1 MPTPATPKV
10 PARATPP
17 EPSGLS
23 AGTTFRFLLL
33 ITALLGASVF
43 VYNLVYLALAP
54 GADRAQE
61 VYEQC
66 SAAAGRT
73 GGNGAFLD
81 SFLTC
86 TAEYERTKAPWV
98 LAGIALLLALAGLLY
113 WADPK
118 VHVRRHDLTAF
129 APEADAEQ
137 AALVARLHELVTEAG
152 LPRPPRFLLRLSSRE
167 ATAHAFGRAGWYAVV
182 LDAGFVTLFRA
193 DPARFRAVLLHEL
206 AHLRNRDTDIE
217 CLTRSLTWAFLPLG
231 VLPLAVGLIGSPPQD
246 TLGVG
251 LRAAVLLGLVFL
263 TSQAVLRVR
272 EYGADARA
280 ASWVAR
286 EDLVTALEVAD
297 DGRPWWKALHG
308 HHPTKDQRIRMVHH
322 QERLF
327 RIGFWE
333 CCAAGVAAMSA
344 SSGLLILW
352 WLTAHEADPLNSR
365 WAAALVVSP
374 AIAAVIGLGAWRTPR
389 SGRPV
394 RDTVF
399 PALGLTAGLVL
410 GRPLAVDRGVGAV
423 SPWPPTFEGM
433 ADVLWALALAVM
445 LVLFVRWAAQSSAA
459 WGAPTAPRR
468 RLWAVGWAAASLIL
482 SVVITLWM
490 VLTDTADWLDT
501 IEEGVRADHRTV
513 AQVAP
518 AGPYWL
524 WSAVQHP
531 LILRF
536 AQWTPLVLALVVV
549 WALPLAAPLQPPPQS
564 ATAGRNTADTAAG
577 GRSTWPFVV
586 VLTCLAATAAFLGG
600 TLVSRLLIHSGISER
615 TRTTDG
621 FLLAFTH
628 GNLVV
633 AMFLQGLVAVSTAA
647 WLRPRHGR
655 MAVLYGL
662 MAAFLTGCLVTAVLF
677 GGVLAA
683 GCVDALALRPAAC
696 SGISVPLV
704 RNTLM
709 RILVGGTACSLLAI
723 TVGGVA
729 WAVRRRGLP
738 ESPRPVVQAA
748 AEGRLTARRVG
759 LVALLLAGS
768 VTVFACTTDKTDRS
782 FGPPPDG
789 LEEVRSACQHY
800 DELLG
805 SLDALTTPEVHT
817 HLDEASQ
824 LAVRGGEPALAL
836 TFMEHFKA
844 ALEGDSAA
852 FETHGERIH
861 QTCGAAG
868 VVLVNLP

>member
-1 MPTPATPKV
+1 M
-10 PARATPP
+10 
-17 EPSGLS
+17 
-23 AGTTFRFLLL
+23 
-33 ITALLGASVF
+33 
-43 VYNLVYLALAP
+43 YLALAP

-61 VYEQC
+61 IYEQC

-98 LAGIALLLALAGLLY
+98 LVGIALLLALAGLLY

-137 AALVARLHELVTEAG
+137 AALMGRLHELVTEAG
-152 LPRPPRFLLRLSSRE
+152 LHRPPRFLLRLSRRE

-182 LDAGFVTLFRA
+182 LNAGFVTLFRA

-246 TLGVG
+246 ALGVG
-251 LRAAVLLGLVFL
+251 LRAAVLLGLVLL

-280 ASWVAR
+280 ASWVVR
-286 EDLVTALEVAD
+286 EDLLTALEAAAD
-297 DGRPWWKALHG
+297 NGRPWWKALRG
-308 HHPTKDQRIRMVHH
+308 NHPTTEQRIRMVHH
-322 QERLF
+322 PERLF

-333 CCAAGVAAMSA
+333 CCAAGMAAMSA
-344 SSGLLILW
+344 GSGFLILW

-374 AIAAVIGLGAWRTPR
+374 AIAAVIGLGVWRTPQ
-389 SGRPV
+389 SGHTL
-394 RDTVF
+394 RDTAL
-399 PALGLTAGLVL
+399 PALGLAAGLAL

-423 SPWPPTFEGM
+423 SPWPPSSEGM
-433 ADVLWALALAVM
+433 TAALWALSLAVI
-445 LVLFVRWAAQSSAA
+445 LVFFVWWAAQSSAV
-459 WGAPTAPRR
+459 WGAPAAPRR
-468 RLWAVGWAAASLIL
+468 RLWVVGWAAASLIL
-482 SVVITLWM
+482 SVVIASWM
-490 VLTDTADWLDT
+490 VLTDTADRLGT
-501 IEEGVRADHRTV
+501 IAEGVRAEHRTV

-531 LILRF
+531 LVLRF

-549 WALPLAAPLQPPPQS
+549 WALPLAARLHPPPRS
-564 ATAGRNTADTAAG
+564 ATAGRSAAETAAG
-577 GRSTWPFVV
+577 GRSAWPFVIV
-586 VLTCLAATAAFLGG
+586 VTCLAATAAFLGG
-600 TLVSRLLIHSGISER
+600 TLVSRFLIHSGISER
-615 TRTTDG
+615 TRTMDG

-628 GNLVV
+628 GNLVA
-633 AMFLQGLVAVSTAA
+633 AMFLQGLVAVSTVAV
-647 WLRPRHGR
+647 LRTRHGR
-655 MAVLYGL
+655 MAVPYGL
-662 MAAFLTGCLVTAVLF
+662 MAAFLTGCLVTAVFF

-704 RNTLM
+704 RNTLL

-729 WAVRRRGLP
+729 CAVRRRSRP
-738 ESPRPVVQAA
+738 ESPPRPVAEGA
-748 AEGRLTARRVG
+748 TEGRLTARRVG
-759 LVALLLAGS
+759 LAALLLAGS
-768 VTVFACTTDKTDRS
+768 VTVFACTTDKTDGS
-782 FGPPPDG
+782 FGPPPGG
-789 LEEVRSACQHY
+789 LEEVRSACRHY

-805 SLDALTTPEVHT
+805 SLDVLTTPEMHT
-817 HLDEASQ
+817 RLDEASQ

-852 FETHGERIH
+852 FETHGERINE
-861 QTCGAAG
+861 TCGAAG

>member
-322 QERLF
+322 PERLF

-394 RDTVF
+394 RNTVF

-564 ATAGRNTADTAAG
+564 ATAGRSTADTAAG

-633 AMFLQGLVAVSTAA
+633 AIFLQGLVAVSTAA

-748 AEGRLTARRVG
+748 AEDRLTARRVG